1 MEKTRGFITV
11 ATGKYYCG
19 LAQNLAMSYRLFS
32 DTRYPLVVM
41 TDKDGE
47 KRLKK
52 YFDDV
57 IVLDE
62 PYYTFMDKMT
72 VYQHS
77 PFDRTIFLDAD
88 MNIIYDISYLFD
100 DFEKNG
106 SPVSCVGSFRTFE
119 EWGKP
124 IHFGDAAIEAFQL
137 DRYIAFGGGIYYY
150 DRCEET
156 DRFFDFI
163 FNELVPNYKKYQL
176 KEFRGGQMADEPLIG
191 LAMLVRGMRPLDSP
205 KDIMKF
211 HNDMMKTLKWD
222 MDAKKCTFIW
232 WENQLVCPSIVH
244 YGTHNTYTK
253 EYVYYNAILRVRY
266 KKLPKLLQPFFIARD
281 EVHLL
286 FRHMAIP
293 SDRAAFFNWFKAH
306 FTREYFKNKKDQM
319 KSK

>member
-62 PYYTFMDKMT
+62 PHYTFMDKMT

-106 SPVSCVGSFRTFE
+106 SPVSHDHS
-119 EWGKP
+119 
-124 IHFGDAAIEAFQL
+124 
-137 DRYIAFGGGIYYY
+137 
-150 DRCEET
+150 
-156 DRFFDFI
+156 
-163 FNELVPNYKKYQL
+163 
-176 KEFRGGQMADEPLIG
+176 
-191 LAMLVRGMRPLDSP
+191 
-205 KDIMKF
+205 
-211 HNDMMKTLKWD
+211 
-222 MDAKKCTFIW
+222 
-232 WENQLVCPSIVH
+232 PSI
-244 YGTHNTYTK
+244 
-253 EYVYYNAILRVRY
+253 
-266 KKLPKLLQPFFIARD
+266 
-281 EVHLL
+281 
-286 FRHMAIP
+286 
-293 SDRAAFFNWFKAH
+293 
-306 FTREYFKNKKDQM
+306 
-319 KSK
+319 